1 VEFFA
6 QQKLQKNLFAVFSYT
21 LFWSQFSGKNGVFVP
36 SAWDSRHLVALQ
48 VGRKFKKGWELGA
61 KYRFYGGAP
70 YTPFDLEASQR
81 NYGTLGVGILDY
93 SRLNNLRLKNF
104 SQFDFRIDK
113 KINFRKQSFDFYFD
127 IQNALLA
134 KNPSIP
140 TYTFERTA
148 DNTGFKTT
156 NGKALNPNGS
166 NAIPFII
173 ADEAASITPGLGL
186 IWEF

>member
-1 VEFFA
+1 M
-6 QQKLQKNLFAVFSYT
+6 
-21 LFWSQFSGKNGVFVP
+21 
-36 SAWDSRHLVALQ
+36 
-48 VGRKFKKGWELGA
+48 
-61 KYRFYGGAP
+61 
-70 YTPFDLEASQR
+70 
-81 NYGTLGVGILDY
+81 GVGILDY

-113 KINFRKQSFDFYFD
+113 KIKFRKQSFDFYFD

-140 TYTFERTA
+140 TYTFERTT

-166 NAIPFII
+166 NGIPFII
-173 ADEAASITPGLGL
+173 ADETASITPGLGL